1 MTATQ
6 KTPAQTLNDICMDV
20 MKGKPAGQTIGMT
33 TAAAEKISADAS
45 KLATERAA
53 KRQGAK
59 PKAEPK
65 EKRGQKG
72 SAAFAALTKT
82 VASTMVTCGGTN
94 AEPEKTDAAKFPAV
108 TMAELQTT
116 GSALQNL
123 AFNFL
128 AGTVDASITGETLK
142 NLPRALRNEKT
153 AINGLLGK
161 KSADIRAA
169 WEKEQSTRKRL
180 DTPTLRALWAAAKG
194 KTAKKGG
201 ETWKDKVAKIL
212 DGKQS
217 DKLKLQM
224 LRELVDETK

>member
-1 MTATQ
+1 MTQA
-6 KTPAQTLNDICMDV
+6 
-20 MKGKPAGQTIGMT
+20 QTIGMT
-33 TAAAEKISADAS
+33 VAAAEQISADAS

-59 PKAEPK
+59 VKAPKADNKAE
-65 EKRGQKG
+65 
-72 SAAFAALTKT
+72 AATVAFARLTRN
-82 VASTMVTCGGTN
+82 VVSTMVTCGGTN
-94 AEPEKTDAAKFPAV
+94 AEPEKTDAAAFPAV

-128 AGTVDASITGETLK
+128 AGSVDASITGETLK

-153 AINGLLGK
+153 AITGLLGK

-201 ETWKDKVAKIL
+201 ETWKDKIAKIL
-212 DGKQS
+212 DGSKS
-217 DKLKLQM
+217 AALKLQM
-224 LRELVDETK
+224 IRELVDEAK